1 MKKIILTISLLIFGA
16 SLGLAMS
23 SDKPVST
30 TKQEQSSNRTKDKA
44 HHKLVAIYTNEDTS
58 SKIIGHI
65 TFKNQ
70 DSYNV
75 FYCKN
80 TGWCEV
86 VNKANGSTGWVSL
99 DQLKQAQQKYASYMQ
114 NKDTI
119 KKLVEYT
126 AVQDQKIAQLHA
138 MMMQMQKE
146 FATVLQKQQVQI
158 NQLSK
163 AYYYQ

>member
-1 MKKIILTISLLIFGA
+1 
-16 SLGLAMS
+16 MS
-23 SDKPVST
+23 SDKPVTT
-30 TKQEQSSNRTKDKA
+30 TKQEQSSNCAKDKA
-44 HHKLVAIYTNEDTS
+44 QHKLVNIYTKEDEA
-58 SKIIGHI
+58 SKVTGYI

-70 DSYNV
+70 DNYNV

-86 VNKANGSTGWVSL
+86 VNKTNGDTGWVSL

-114 NKDTI
+114 KKDTI

-138 MMMQMQKE
+138 MMIQMQKE
-146 FATVLQKQQVQI
+146 FANVLQQQQAQI